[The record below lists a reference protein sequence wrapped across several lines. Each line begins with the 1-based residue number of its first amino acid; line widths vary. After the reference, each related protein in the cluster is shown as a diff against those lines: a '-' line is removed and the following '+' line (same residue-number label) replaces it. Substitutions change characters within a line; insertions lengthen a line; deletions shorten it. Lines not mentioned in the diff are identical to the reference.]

1 MKYTF
6 LVLLFLSSSLA
17 YSENNEV
24 IGIFQQKQ
32 LGSVIAVFI
41 INTSTQDFVYVK
53 GHGDSKLDYKFA
65 IPPELFLKHKKTINS
80 ETLKQFA
87 FEPSDSDNLASPG
100 FYTIKYILGEES
112 VSYKVPEETD
122 SETINNF
129 KHHINSYIQKANKA
143 LNTNGQPQAA
153 AH

>member
-53 GHGDSKLDYKFA
+53 GHGDSKLDYKFT
-65 IPPELFLKHKKTINS
+65 ISNHSISNNHIFLF
-80 ETLKQFA
+80 
-87 FEPSDSDNLASPG
+87 P
-100 FYTIKYILGEES
+100 IKC
-112 VSYKVPEETD
+112 
-122 SETINNF
+122 
-129 KHHINSYIQKANKA
+129 
-143 LNTNGQPQAA
+143 
-153 AH
+153 